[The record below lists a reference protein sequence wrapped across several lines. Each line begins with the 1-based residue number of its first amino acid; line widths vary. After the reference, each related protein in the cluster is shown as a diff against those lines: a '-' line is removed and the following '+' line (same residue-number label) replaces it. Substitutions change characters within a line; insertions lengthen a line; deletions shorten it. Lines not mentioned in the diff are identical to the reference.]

1 MTIPFRLLPPLQK
14 DCNHGSVTWHASLL
28 CILCTYA
35 HVQCSQLKT
44 EYFRVRRMLCSS
56 LCCACAWHGAALSIQ
71 QALSEWVLE
80 EGLHKI
86 LSLSQQK

>member
-1 MTIPFRLLPPLQK
+1 MPIPFRVLPQLQK

-44 EYFRVRRMLCSS
+44 EYFRVRTMPCSS
-56 LCCACAWHGAALSIQ
+56 LYSACAWHGAPLSIQ
-71 QALSEWVLE
+71 QAPSEWVLE
-80 EGLHKI
+80 EGLHQI